1 MLIHRTPEPEFL
13 SSAFDDHFVQIPNIA
28 GARLTP
34 PQVACDL
41 GAELGD
47 PTTNCL
53 V

>member
-1 MLIHRTPEPEFL
+1 MLINRTPKPEFF